1 MKYRPVFLRT
11 ENQLNKLL
19 KRQKKTGEQLN
30 ILFVSLWDDWCNKP
44 VNRIKDNEEGENLYI
59 VNSFSMP
66 HSFVIFNSFKL
77 PHLVKLRRGNVS
89 SEDYLPN
96 IYKVLKVSSD

>member
-1 MKYRPVFLRT
+1 MKYKPVFLRT

-19 KRQKKTGEQLN
+19 KRQKRTGEQLT
-30 ILFVSLWDDWCNKP
+30 ILFISLWDNWCSDLVSK
-44 VNRIKDNEEGENLYI
+44 IKKNSDGAPIYI
-59 VNSFSMP
+59 VDSFSMP
-66 HSFVIFNSFKL
+66 HAFVIFNSFKL
-77 PHLVKLRRGNVS
+77 PHLVKLKKGNVS

>member
-19 KRQKKTGEQLN
+19 KRQKKTGEQLT
-30 ILFVSLWDDWCNKP
+30 ILFISLWDDWCSELVGKINHSK
-44 VNRIKDNEEGENLYI
+44 EGHPLYI
-59 VNSFSMP
+59 VDSFAMP

-77 PHLVKLRRGNVS
+77 PHLVKLKKGNVS